1 MIVILKACQREIVT
15 FPEEIRGDLADA
27 LARLDAGLAL
37 STLQEDDAGHGC
49 QEPGPG
55 QDATKG
61 GSVMKK
67 RTPATR
73 LARQLGIAKGRGIE
87 AVVKAR
93 LIAAIVQEVERR
105 GFTHAEL
112 AVRSGLPR
120 SAVTGILSGSLQKV
134 TIDRV
139 LRLLEAAGLEADIRV
154 RRAA

>member
-1 MIVILKACQREIVT
+1 
-15 FPEEIRGDLADA
+15 
-27 LARLDAGLAL
+27 
-37 STLQEDDAGHGC
+37 
-49 QEPGPG
+49 
-55 QDATKG
+55 
-61 GSVMKK
+61 MKR
-67 RTPATR
+67 RTSATR
-73 LARQLGIAKGRGIE
+73 LARQLGIPKGRGIE